1 MRYAW
6 IVLASVAFTTPMLA
20 QQPTLETAW
29 DLIGKGR
36 RGEAITLLRQIIASK
51 PADADARLLL
61 GSVLMEEGQGAESVE
76 QLRQAVRLKP
86 GSSEAHNA
94 LGEAYN
100 TFGQQKASRPEFEKA
115 VEIDPR
121 FAQAH
126 VNLAAAML
134 QDGESQP
141 AATHL
146 DRAISLI
153 GNTAEAAYP
162 LYLRAK
168 IHAEQREPAKAIP
181 DLERAVKLRPDFAEA
196 WSDLGEAR
204 RTLFDDEGALAAF
217 RRAVELSPDDGVAQ
231 ARYGAKLLDTG
242 KAHEAVEHLDVAV
255 RLDPRNQSALN
266 SLQSA
271 LNKDGQ
277 TERASEVR
285 RQLAA
290 LIRDRDKNDQNLV
303 KAIEANNRGAEL
315 EKKGDVRAAVDRYR
329 TALELQ
335 PDHVGIRTNLAVAL
349 LKLGNWDEGI
359 AQMRE
364 ALRRDPGN
372 ADLQKALDDALVQA
386 KAHGIDISTPHRPF

>member
-1 MRYAW
+1 MSYVW
-6 IVLASVAFTTPMLA
+6 MVLAGLVFTAPLLA
-20 QQPTLETAW
+20 QPATLEGAW
-29 DLIGKGR
+29 DLIAKGR
-36 RGEAITLLRQIIASK
+36 RGEAITLLRQILASK
-51 PADADARLLL
+51 PANAEARLLL
-61 GSVLMEEGQGAESVE
+61 GSVLMEEGQGAESIE
-76 QLRQAVRLKP
+76 QLKQAVRLKP

-100 TFGQQKASRPEFEKA
+100 TFGQPKAARPEFEEA
-115 VEIDPR
+115 VKIDPR

-141 AATHL
+141 AAAHL

-153 GNTAEAAYP
+153 GNTTDAAYP

-168 IHAEQREPAKAIP
+168 VHTEQREPAKAIP
-181 DLERAVKLRPDFAEA
+181 DLERAVKLRPDFGEA

-204 RTLFDDEGALAAF
+204 RTLFDDAGALAAF
-217 RRAVELSPDDGVAQ
+217 RRAVELSPEDSVAQ

-242 KAHEAVEHLDVAV
+242 KAHEAVEHLDAAV
-255 RLDPRNQSALN
+255 RLDPKNQSALN
-266 SLQSA
+266 SLQAA

-277 TERASEVR
+277 TERANEVR

-290 LIRDRDKNDQNLV
+290 LIRERDKNDQALV
-303 KAIEANNRGAEL
+303 KAIETNNRGAEL
-315 EKKGDVRAAVDRYR
+315 EKKGDVRAALDRYR
-329 TALELQ
+329 AALELQ

-349 LKLGNWDEGI
+349 LKLGYWDEGI

-372 ADLQKALDDALVQA
+372 TDLQKALDDALVQA
-386 KAHGIDISTPHRPF
+386 KAHGINISKP